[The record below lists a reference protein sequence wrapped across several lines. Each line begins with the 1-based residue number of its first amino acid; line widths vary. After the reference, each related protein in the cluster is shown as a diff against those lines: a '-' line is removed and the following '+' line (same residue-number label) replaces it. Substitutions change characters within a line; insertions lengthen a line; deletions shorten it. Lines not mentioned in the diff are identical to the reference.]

1 MKIVSGNFTG
11 QTQTATLMVEQKY
24 QNFEQGT
31 AYATSFLLAFVS
43 VACLIVVSVLRP
55 KESK

>member
-1 MKIVSGNFTG
+1 MSGNFTG
-11 QTQTATLMVEQKY
+11 QTQTATLIVEQKY

-43 VACLIVVSVLRP
+43 VPAWSSSPSSDRSN
-55 KESK
+55 K